1 MWESY
6 GGELVVLLLV
16 KGIRIFQDGSH
27 QEKEWSCVC
36 NCRFEYREDIDSHN
50 DWIVEEVA
58 KNHDMD
64 LDDLNE
70 LNVEQIE
77 GGSSGAV
84 LTASLSARK
93 WWW

>member
-1 MWESY
+1 
-6 GGELVVLLLV
+6 
-16 KGIRIFQDGSH
+16 
-27 QEKEWSCVC
+27 
-36 NCRFEYREDIDSHN
+36 
-50 DWIVEEVA
+50 
-58 KNHDMD
+58 
-64 LDDLNE
+64 

>member
-1 MWESY
+1 
-6 GGELVVLLLV
+6 
-16 KGIRIFQDGSH
+16 
-27 QEKEWSCVC
+27 
-36 NCRFEYREDIDSHN
+36 
-50 DWIVEEVA
+50 
-58 KNHDMD
+58 MD

-93 WWW
+93 